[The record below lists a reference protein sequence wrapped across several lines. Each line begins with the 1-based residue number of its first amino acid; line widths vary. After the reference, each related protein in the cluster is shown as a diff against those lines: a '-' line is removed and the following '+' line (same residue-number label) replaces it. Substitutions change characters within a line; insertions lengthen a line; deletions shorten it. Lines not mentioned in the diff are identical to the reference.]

1 MWILAKARIV
11 LYGVVQGVG
20 YRALVKQVA
29 RQLALEGLVR
39 NSEGATVEIFCEG
52 PSEKIKELIEKI
64 DIKGESKDFLSVN
77 VSKIECFF
85 EGEPNYQSAWKN
97 YKGFEI
103 DYGVGSLTPFDESTL
118 EDHEFSKLYFI
129 GFRDELKTFSQ
140 RTNSNFKEMAEKYGD
155 ISKELKEFRETVNT
169 FLKAFL
175 QTIKHE
181 PEKKG

>member
-1 MWILAKARIV
+1 MAKARIV
-11 LYGVVQGVG
+11 LHGVVQGVG

-39 NSEGATVEIFCEG
+39 NSEGTTVEIFCEG
-52 PSEKIKELIEKI
+52 PSEKIKELVEKI
-64 DIKGESKDFLSVN
+64 DVKVESKDFLSIN

-85 EGEPNYQSAWKN
+85 EGEPNYQPAWKN

-103 DYGVGSLTPFDESTL
+103 DYGVGNLTPFDESTL

-140 RTNSNFKEMAEKYGD
+140 RTDSSFNEMAGKYGD

-175 QTIKHE
+175 SEYQKRS
-181 PEKKG
+181 

>member
-1 MWILAKARIV
+1 MAKARIV
-11 LYGVVQGVG
+11 LHGVVQGVG
-20 YRALVKQVA
+20 YRVLVKQVA

-52 PSEKIKELIEKI
+52 PSEKIKELVEKI
-64 DIKGESKDFLSVN
+64 DVKVESKDFLSVN
-77 VSKIECFF
+77 VSEIECFF
-85 EGEPNYQSAWKN
+85 EGEPNYQPAWKN

-103 DYGVGSLTPFDESTL
+103 DYGVGNLTPFDESTL

-140 RTNSNFKEMAEKYGD
+140 RTDSSFKEMAGKYGD

-175 QTIKHE
+175 SEYQKRS
-181 PEKKG
+181 EKKE

>member
-1 MWILAKARIV
+1 LAKARIV
-11 LYGVVQGVG
+11 LHGVVQGVG

-29 RQLALEGLVR
+29 RQLGLEGLVR

-52 PSEKIKELIEKI
+52 PSEKIKEFVEKI
-64 DIKGESKDFLSVN
+64 DKKGESKDFLSAN

-85 EGEPNYQSAWKN
+85 EGEPNYQPAWKS

-103 DYGVGSLTPFDESTL
+103 DYGVGKLSPFEESTL

-129 GFRDELKTFSQ
+129 GFRDELKTFSH
-140 RTNSNFKEMAEKYGD
+140 RTDSNFNEMAEKYGD
-155 ISKELKEFRETVNT
+155 ISKELKEFRKTVDT

-175 QTIKHE
+175 QTVKHE
-181 PEKKG
+181 PKKKN